1 MISHGDNGD
10 KNKNRKKKK
19 KKKGAKKT
27 QNVKQSGDRPGQRE
41 DR

>member
-10 KNKNRKKKK
+10 KNKNRKKK

>member
-1 MISHGDNGD
+1 MEIMVI
-10 KNKNRKKKK
+10 KTRIEKKK